1 MRGTLQ
7 RFALACLPMM
17 VALSLFAG
25 TTNAPAPAAPA
36 DTNFMDP
43 NITDDSASAKMLNDV
58 LKKNGVKT
66 DSLLDEHFLF
76 ASVIWGGVAGG
87 YLFYARKQR
96 EIMPLI
102 GGIAMMAVSFMIA
115 SWFWM
120 SLASIGIMVAVYS
133 LMKRGY

>member
-1 MRGTLQ
+1 MRRALQ

-17 VALSLFAG
+17 FAFSLFA
-25 TTNAPAPAAPA
+25 TNEPAPAAPG

-43 NITDDSASAKMLNDV
+43 NITDDSASTKMLNDV
-58 LKKNGVKT
+58 LKKNGIKT
-66 DSLLDEHFLF
+66 ESMLDEHFLF

-96 EIMPLI
+96 EVTPFI
-102 GGIAMMAVSFMIA
+102 GGVAMMAASFLIT

-120 SLASIGIMVAVYS
+120 SLASIGIMVAVYWQ
-133 LMKRGY
+133 MKRE

>member
-1 MRGTLQ
+1 MRGALQ
-7 RFALACLPMM
+7 RFVLTCLPMM
-17 VALSLFAG
+17 FALSLFAG
-25 TTNAPAPAAPA
+25 TTNAPAPA
-36 DTNFMDP
+36 DTNFVDP
-43 NITDDSASAKMLNDV
+43 SITDDSASAKMLNDV
-58 LKKNGVKT
+58 LKKNGVST

-96 EIMPLI
+96 EIMPFI
-102 GGIAMMAVSFMIA
+102 GGIAMMAVSFMVA

-120 SLASIGIMVAVYS
+120 SLASIAIMVAVYS